1 MRISRLVLS
10 SIAIVIIVVAGLVIY
25 TYRPGGSSPS
35 TSETTEPPNVHYGTI
50 DLAKL
55 TVGQELYPNGSSSY
69 YVVPLNLTIDYNSS
83 LYVHDGAE
91 FAVLEYLNLNYTW
104 SSVPNSSTPGMRAN
118 GYLAGSCSSSTSAGS
133 IYVVTGHFVS
143 LYASLGSTSNGFAG
157 TFSYSYKLTKFP
169 VVTTIINNGT
179 PDQDSAQASPWQGCL
194 ASSQTTHPI
203 FTYSL
208 KAPTLSNLTFQG
220 WTGSGIG
227 SYTGTMANVT
237 LTVSGNV
244 TESASYS

>member
-1 MRISRLVLS
+1 MRISRSVLS
-10 SIAIVIIVVAGLVIY
+10 FVAIVIIVVTGLAIY
-25 TYRPGGSSPS
+25 IYRPGGSGPS
-35 TSETTEPPNVHYGTI
+35 TSETTEPPNIHYGTI
-50 DLAKL
+50 DLDRL

-69 YVVPLNLTIDYNSS
+69 YVVPLNLTINYNAS

-91 FAVLEYLNLNYTW
+91 FAVIEYLTLNYSW
-104 SSVPNSSTPGMRAN
+104 SSVPSSSTPRVSAN
-118 GYLAGSCSSSTSAGS
+118 GYLAGSCGSSTSAGS
-133 IYVVTGHFVS
+133 IYVVVGHIVS
-143 LYASLGSTSNGFAG
+143 LYASLKSASNGFTG

-179 PDQDSAQASPWQGCL
+179 PDQDSAQVSPWQGCL

-208 KAPTLSNLTFQG
+208 KAPTLSNLTFQE

-227 SYTGTMANVT
+227 SYTGSMANVT
-237 LTVSGNV
+237 LTISGNV
-244 TESASYS
+244 TESASYT